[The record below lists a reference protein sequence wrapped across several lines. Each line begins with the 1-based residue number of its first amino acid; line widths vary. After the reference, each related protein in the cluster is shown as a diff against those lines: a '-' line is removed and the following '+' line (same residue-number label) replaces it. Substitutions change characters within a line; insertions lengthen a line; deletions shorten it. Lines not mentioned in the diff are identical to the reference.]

1 MLATLM
7 LAAATL
13 DPLLAE
19 YAADTV
25 GLYSSA
31 AQHRADAAYDEVE
44 ARVVRIWPER
54 TDGVWLYQEQ
64 TIVNQPGLSPDDARA
79 KPYFQRVARV
89 VMASDAT
96 LRRDN
101 YRLKAPAPHV
111 GAARLAELTPDSLVP
126 AGCHNII
133 QRIGTGTWYGMTEN
147 CANSYK
153 GAASMVSQSVKTPG
167 RFVNWDRGLAAD
179 GSHVWG
185 PRAGG
190 YVFDRVAD

>member
-1 MLATLM
+1 MLAML
-7 LAAATL
+7 LAATAL
-13 DPLLAE
+13 NPLLVD
-19 YAADTV
+19 YASDST
-25 GLYSSA
+25 GFYSNA

-64 TIVNQPGLSPDDARA
+64 AIINQPGLTAEAARMR
-79 KPYFQRVARV
+79 PYFQRVARV
-89 VMASDAT
+89 TMASDHT

-101 YRLKAPAPHV
+101 FRIKVPAAHV
-111 GAARLAELTPDSLVP
+111 GARRLDALTPEGLES

-133 QRIGTGTWYGMTEN
+133 QRVAAGTWVGTTEN
-147 CANSYK
+147 CAKSYK
-153 GAASMVSQSVKTPG
+153 GAVTMVSLSVKTPG
-167 RFVNWDRGLAAD
+167 RFVNWDRGFAVD

-190 YVFDRVAD
+190 YIFDKVGD